1 MLCVFVDIGMMFL
14 FMTKVKS
21 RTKIEP
27 LSVNLEEKEDFNVFC
42 SIKPCQNMEKPLQTE
57 KPSNAPVDLD
67 EKDRAILRLLQD
79 NAKITVREI
88 AAQVH
93 LSTTP
98 VHERIRRLEDTGVIR
113 QYATLLDHSKVKKGL
128 LAICYVSLKEHN
140 KKSGARFIKTI
151 QQMPEIMECYII
163 SGEFDFLLK
172 VAVENMDAYYDF
184 HVNQL
189 GQVENIGHV
198 QSTFVMG
205 VVKQTHQLIS

>member
-1 MLCVFVDIGMMFL
+1 
-14 FMTKVKS
+14 
-21 RTKIEP
+21 
-27 LSVNLEEKEDFNVFC
+27 
-42 SIKPCQNMEKPLQTE
+42 MEKDPQKE
-57 KPSNAPVDLD
+57 KAASAPVPVELD

-98 VHERIRRLEDTGVIR
+98 VHERIRRLEETGVIR

-140 KKSGARFIKTI
+140 KKSGAKFIRTM
-151 QQMPEIMECYII
+151 QEMGEVLECYII
-163 SGEFDFLLK
+163 SGEFDFMLK
-172 VAVENMDAYYDF
+172 VAVESMDAYYDF
-184 HVNQL
+184 HVNKL

-205 VVKQTHQLIS
+205 VVKQSHQLIY